1 MTDETRTESTG
12 LVNRPKSKL
21 ECLNSKSWFVFS
33 ILLFILVATSFVV
46 LLFYDRKIEQ
56 SICQLKPK
64 SIEQDFNDKEAE
76 ISRNK
81 RDVVKSSLLQKGGSC
96 GKIETSK
103 DVIKRSIEKNLNIL
117 KINPKL
123 LLNEKLNQRIY
134 NGESVDIRRYPWQV
148 SLFYNG
154 FLCCGGSIINN
165 EWIVTAAHCTVKR
178 RHMKLW
184 KVYSGASDLAHRG
197 TGGSQ
202 KRRISNLFQHEEYV
216 HDFTF
221 KKDITLMKLIRPLRF
236 SNITSAICL
245 PDFNETFSIKQK
257 CFVSGWGRLDSSKN
271 NVMFPTVLNHVQ
283 VDIIDQK
290 VCKQDDWLGSKVQ
303 ESMICAGKAEG
314 KRDACQGDSGGPL
327 SCFDNKHQVWKLAGV
342 VSWGIGCGL
351 PKKPGVYSKISYFL
365 PWISKTI
372 EAESK
377 KREINGTT
385 TSVPTTTTAATAATT
400 TTTTTATAKKIRL
413 KRLRRIR
420 FRLKKFRRRRRRRS
434 RKRQKQTNSNEKK
447 NLVKHH

>member
-1 MTDETRTESTG
+1 MTDEVRTEATG

-21 ECLNSKSWFVFS
+21 ECVNSKSWFFFS

-56 SICQLKPK
+56 SICQLHPK
-64 SIEQDFNDKEAE
+64 SIEENFNEVKL
-76 ISRNK
+76 SR
-81 RDVVKSSLLQKGGSC
+81 RDVIKSTLIQKDGSC
-96 GKIETSK
+96 GKVEASK
-103 DVIKRSIEKNLNIL
+103 DVIKRSINNNLN
-117 KINPKL
+117 INPKL

-165 EWIVTAAHCTVKR
+165 EWIVTAAHCTVNR
-178 RHMKLW
+178 RHAKLW
-184 KVYSGASDLAHRG
+184 KVYSGASNLAHRG

-236 SNITSAICL
+236 SNITSPICL
-245 PDFNETFSIKQK
+245 PEFNEVFSIKQK
-257 CFVSGWGRLDSSKN
+257 CFVSGWGRIDSSKN

-290 VCKQDDWLGSKVQ
+290 TCRQDDWLGSKVQ

-314 KRDACQGDSGGPL
+314 KRDACQVRYLHKIL
-327 SCFDNKHQVWKLAGV
+327 SFIILCFRGILADLYLV
-342 VSWGIGCGL
+342 LTANIKCGSL
-351 PKKPGVYSKISYFL
+351 
-365 PWISKTI
+365 
-372 EAESK
+372 
-377 KREINGTT
+377 
-385 TSVPTTTTAATAATT
+385 
-400 TTTTTATAKKIRL
+400 
-413 KRLRRIR
+413 
-420 FRLKKFRRRRRRRS
+420 
-434 RKRQKQTNSNEKK
+434 
-447 NLVKHH
+447 LV